1 MYMAIKLL
9 MTEVQLKETGLF
21 LKTNVAKNN
30 VHRRSFLSFQLL
42 TLKMNT
48 RGGCHELTSR
58 LEFAD
63 RLNMRTNNFSLN
75 IETEQSLFKN
85 CIFCCKLIL
94 TKRKCLYSYLL
105 FCFVNRQR
113 PEFSVLTNC
122 P

>member
-1 MYMAIKLL
+1 MYIVIKLL

-21 LKTNVAKNN
+21 LKTNVAKNIA
-30 VHRRSFLSFQLL
+30 HRRNFLSFQLL

-63 RLNMRTNNFSLN
+63 SLNMRTNNFSLN

-85 CIFCCKLIL
+85 CIFCSKLIL
-94 TKRKCLYSYLL
+94 TKRKC
-105 FCFVNRQR
+105 V
-113 PEFSVLTNC
+113 
-122 P
+122 